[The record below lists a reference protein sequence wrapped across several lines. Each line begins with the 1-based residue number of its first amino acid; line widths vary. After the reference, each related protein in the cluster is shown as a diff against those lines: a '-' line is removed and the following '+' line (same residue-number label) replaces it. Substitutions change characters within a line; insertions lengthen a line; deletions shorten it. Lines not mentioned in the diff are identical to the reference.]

1 MRNLRAFGVSL
12 LCVICL
18 VMALAATDA
27 VAAVFRCTQDGRAL
41 YTDRPCRAGDAPH
54 ALPRLGT
61 MPAAPQAD
69 LADEHDGRRDR
80 NRETRQRDD
89 AAFLE
94 AHAER
99 KAHERSMERAI
110 GEKRTAPGMSADQ
123 VRRAL
128 GRPDAVKRDHR
139 GGERWTYREGRKSRT
154 VRLKDGK
161 VVGGAPKSAKKAR
174 KRDEE

>member
-1 MRNLRAFGVSL
+1 MRLGRALGVSVV
-12 LCVICL
+12 CVICL

-27 VAAVFRCTQDGRAL
+27 VAAVFRCTEDGRAL

-61 MPAAPQAD
+61 MPAGPQAD
-69 LADEHDGRRDR
+69 LADEHDERRER
-80 NRETRQRDD
+80 NRESRQRDD

-99 KAHERSMERAI
+99 KAQDRSMERAI

-128 GRPDAVKRDHR
+128 GRPDAVKRDHE
-139 GGERWTYREGRKSRT
+139 GGERWTYREGKKSRT

-161 VVGGAPKSAKKAR
+161 VVGVAPKSAKKPR
-174 KRDEE
+174 KGDEE